1 MTGTP
6 EYELIAI
13 DVDGTLLNSDFELS
27 PGALDS
33 IQAVREKGIRVSL
46 VTGRGMVAL
55 APIQQAL
62 QLEDQPYIAFGGACI
77 VDPSCGDVIY
87 HRPLV
92 HKDAEMLVA
101 IARQEGVGVV
111 FDWQDQVMCESEAG
125 LYTLLRET
133 IGTEVARSFD
143 ILAEK
148 KTVPT
153 KATLFGDPDQL
164 KKAELTL
171 QQKTQSLH
179 MTYAGSIFLEVTRAG
194 VDKGNALRR
203 LAANLQI
210 GLERVVAIG
219 DANNDISMFDIAGLA
234 VAMGNAPADVK
245 EAADLIAPTNDDG
258 GVAWALHEIVLRE

>member
-1 MTGTP
+1 MP

-33 IQAVREKGIRVSL
+33 IQAVRARGIRVSL

-55 APIQQAL
+55 APIQKAL
-62 QLEDQPYIAFGGACI
+62 QLEDQPYIAFGGAYL
-77 VDPSCGDVIY
+77 VDPSCGEVIY

-101 IARQEGVGVV
+101 MARQEGVGVI
-111 FDWQDQVMCESEAG
+111 FDWRDQVMCESDVD

-133 IGTEVARSFD
+133 IGERVARSFD

-164 KKAELTL
+164 KKAELVL

-179 MTYAGSIFLEVTRAG
+179 MTYSGSIFLEVTRAG

-203 LAANLQI
+203 LTASLQI
-210 GLERVVAIG
+210 ALERVVAIG
-219 DANNDISMFDIAGLA
+219 DANNDISMFNVAGFA

-245 EAADLIAPTNDDG
+245 EAADLIAPTNDDS

>member
-1 MTGTP
+1 MS

-13 DVDGTLLNSDFELS
+13 DVDGTLLTSDFDLA

-33 IQAVREKGIRVSL
+33 IQAVRARGIRVSL

-62 QLEDQPYIAFGGACI
+62 QIEDQPYIAFGGACI
-77 VDPSCGDVIY
+77 VDPSCGEVIY
-87 HRPLV
+87 HCPLI

-111 FDWQDQVMCESEAG
+111 FDWQDKVMCEADAD
-125 LYTLLRET
+125 LDTLLREA
-133 IGTEVARSFD
+133 IGEEVVRSFD

-153 KATLFGDPDQL
+153 KATLLGDPDRL
-164 KKAELTL
+164 KKAELAL
-171 QQKTQSLH
+171 RQKTQGLH
-179 MTYAGSIFLEVTRAG
+179 MIYAGSIFLEVTRAG

-203 LAANLQI
+203 LAGNLQI
-210 GLERVVAIG
+210 ALERTVAIG
-219 DANNDISMFDIAGLA
+219 DGRNDKSMLEVAGLSIA
-234 VAMGNAPADVK
+234 VGNAPPELKAVADI
-245 EAADLIAPTNDDG
+245 IAPTNDEG
-258 GVAWALHEIVLRE
+258 GVAWALHELVLRD